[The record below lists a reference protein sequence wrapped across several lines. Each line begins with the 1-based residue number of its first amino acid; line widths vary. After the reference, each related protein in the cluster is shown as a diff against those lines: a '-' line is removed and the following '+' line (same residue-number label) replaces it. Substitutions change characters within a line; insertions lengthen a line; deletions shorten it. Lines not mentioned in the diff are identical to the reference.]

1 VVKGEALLPR
11 TGWQI
16 RKISDGE
23 VDLFRQIRLEA
34 LKNEPNA
41 FASRYEDWDRFPDA
55 EWRKRMTI
63 PIFVAF
69 AEKQPVGLMA
79 LKQLQP
85 PKMKHRAKLEM
96 VYVLKRFRGAGLAG
110 ELLCEVVRYAEQHG
124 MKQIELG
131 VREDR
136 AGSIRF
142 YRRAGFVEI
151 GTVPQGY
158 LEDGVAFKEI
168 LMVKRLNANVEML
181 SATRQID

>member
-1 VVKGEALLPR
+1 MPG

-23 VDLFRQIRLEA
+23 VDLFRQIRLDA

-41 FASRYEDWDRFPDA
+41 FASRYEDWDGFPDA
-55 EWRKRMTI
+55 EWRKRMTV

-96 VYVLKRFRGAGLAG
+96 VYVNEGFRGTGLGGA
-110 ELLCEVVRYAEQHG
+110 LLCKVVQFAEQQG
-124 MKQIELG
+124 IKQIELG

-136 AGSIRF
+136 AGTIRF
-142 YRRAGFVEI
+142 YRRAGFMQI
-151 GTVPQGY
+151 GKVPQGY
-158 LEDGVAFKEI
+158 IEDGVEFNEI
-168 LMVKRLNANVEML
+168 LMVKRLNVDADTL
-181 SATRQID
+181 SATRLIY